1 MGGHVLVSGQ
11 GMSQISSMGQG
22 PGIPLVPN
30 LPGPQPGAG
39 QVPSGPMGMGPAMGS
54 HDGVMGQPIGMGMM
68 GAFGPGVGSALDR
81 EARATKGFEWSPD
94 QPYDGPVNGTNG
106 RGFEAAYPER
116 FGVQE
121 DYWREREWNGFD
133 RQGDDYWRKAELD
146 ARWARNG
153 WGRHEVLSGEQ
164 VAQMALE
171 QQATTIMLRN
181 VPNKL

>member
-1 MGGHVLVSGQ
+1 
-11 GMSQISSMGQG
+11 
-22 PGIPLVPN
+22 
-30 LPGPQPGAG
+30 
-39 QVPSGPMGMGPAMGS
+39 MGPAMGP

-81 EARATKGFEWSPD
+81 EARAAKGFEWSPD

-116 FGVQE
+116 FGGQE
-121 DYWREREWNGFD
+121 EYWREREWNGLD

-164 VAQMALE
+164 VAQMAVE
-171 QQATTIMLRN
+171 QQATTVMLRN
-181 VPNKL
+181 VPNKLSCEEVMNAVESLGFTSRYDLCFLPIDRVSKNGKGYG